1 MSRGSFLYGLWS
13 LLIVALFLY
22 ASVVG
27 YSPFADGGRAAPR
40 GGFYAGPNH
49 K

>member
-1 MSRGSFLYGLWS
+1 MGRGAFLYGLWS
-13 LLIVALFLY
+13 LGVVGLFLGSTFY
-22 ASVVG
+22 A

-40 GGFYAGPNH
+40 AGGFYGPTH

>member
-1 MSRGSFLYGLWS
+1 MGRG
-13 LLIVALFLY
+13 AFLY
-22 ASVVG
+22 AMWAFATLGLFLGSTFFA

-40 GGFYAGPNH
+40 PGFYGPTH